1 MRPQS
6 KPFIV
11 EIKNSKSSKVSAP
24 RTIWGDHGF
33 SAFAEAQG
41 SRIRIGERSEG
52 SPLAN
57 ASRSRQTS
65 SREMGHE
72 AG

>member
-11 EIKNSKSSKVSAP
+11 EIKSSKSSKISAP
-24 RTIWGDHGF
+24 RTIWGDLGF
-33 SAFAEAQG
+33 SAFAEAQD
-41 SRIRIGERSEG
+41 SRIRIGARSEG
-52 SPLAN
+52 SSLAN
-57 ASRSRQTS
+57 GSRSRPTS
-65 SREMGHE
+65 SREMSHE